1 MGKKCGISLIKFIES
16 DEMDVILVLITF
28 GEKKLQPSEDFADIQ
43 LKVVFVILNHDVKI
57 TFEQNILEPLT
68 W

>member
-28 GEKKLQPSEDFADIQ
+28 GEKKLQPSEDFADI
-43 LKVVFVILNHDVKI
+43 
-57 TFEQNILEPLT
+57 
-68 W
+68 